1 VSESSRPEVAA
12 FLAESRTRVDRHLG
26 AVLPPESEPP
36 RSLHEAM
43 RYAVFSGGKRLRPA
57 LAFGAA
63 LACGGDPD
71 RVLPVAA
78 AVELIH
84 AYSLVHDDLPAMD
97 DDAERRGRPTVHV
110 RFGEATA
117 ILAGDALQALAFGC
131 LADGGAPAAVIGR
144 LAQAAGSRALVGG
157 QEDDLGFEAKRLEL
171 EELISIHER
180 KTAALFRFAAWGA
193 GRVLSAPE
201 PELRALDG
209 FARHYG
215 LAFQIVDDLRDADE
229 SECSMLRILS
239 PTEAVARVAEH
250 VEAALAALQGFG
262 ERASRLRTLAE
273 SVPGR
278 LT

>member
-1 VSESSRPEVAA
+1 VTQSSRPDVAA
-12 FLAESRTRVDRHLG
+12 FLADSRTRVDRHLD

-36 RSLHEAM
+36 RQLHAAM

-57 LAFGAA
+57 LAFGSA
-63 LACGGDPD
+63 LACGGALE

-110 RFGEATA
+110 RYGEATA
-117 ILAGDALQALAFGC
+117 ILVGDALQAAAFDC
-131 LADGGAPAAVIGR
+131 LAAGGAPPAIVGR
-144 LAQAAGSRALVGG
+144 LAQAAGSRGLVGG
-157 QEDDLGFEAKRLEL
+157 QEDDLTYDSKQAKVEQLT
-171 EELISIHER
+171 SIHER

-193 GRVLSAPE
+193 GSLLGARE

-229 SECSMLRILS
+229 NECSMLRILS
-239 PTEAVARVAEH
+239 PTEAVACVAEH
-250 VEAALAALQGFG
+250 VEAALAALRGFG
-262 ERASRLRTLAE
+262 GRAALLRTLAE